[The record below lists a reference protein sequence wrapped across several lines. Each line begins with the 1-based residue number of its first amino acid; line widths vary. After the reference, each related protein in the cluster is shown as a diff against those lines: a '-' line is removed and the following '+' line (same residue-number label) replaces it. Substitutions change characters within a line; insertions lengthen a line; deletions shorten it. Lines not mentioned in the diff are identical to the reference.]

1 MGKVSI
7 ASVQILKIPY
17 MCKSFIF
24 FHIYN
29 QPNNNIVLWEK
40 KEKKKVRFQKQ
51 SLTGSRVKGQDILIV
66 QRYC

>member
-40 KEKKKVRFQKQ
+40 KEKKKSKVSKTKPNR
-51 SLTGSRVKGQDILIV
+51 LKG
-66 QRYC
+66 